1 MGSTSPKNTAVE
13 VDAAVGI
20 NQEEAL
26 ATLIAAEY
34 AENENL
40 ETTGGKFEE
49 YFTGFMLDVMDE
61 LNSADGEYIFDQTR
75 HKRTFHSVDA
85 GIMFDYV
92 KPEENRTQGNVTKS
106 QTTFQPTKKAVL
118 GEKEA

>member
-1 MGSTSPKNTAVE
+1 MIRLELIGLDNHSTMVPFCKFHGVHNPENTAVE
-13 VDAAVGI
+13 VDAVGI

-61 LNSADGEYIFDQTR
+61 LNSEMEYFDQLDTSE
-75 HKRTFHSVDA
+75 HSTLLMQELCL
-85 GIMFDYV
+85 I
-92 KPEENRTQGNVTKS
+92 T
-106 QTTFQPTKKAVL
+106 
-118 GEKEA
+118 